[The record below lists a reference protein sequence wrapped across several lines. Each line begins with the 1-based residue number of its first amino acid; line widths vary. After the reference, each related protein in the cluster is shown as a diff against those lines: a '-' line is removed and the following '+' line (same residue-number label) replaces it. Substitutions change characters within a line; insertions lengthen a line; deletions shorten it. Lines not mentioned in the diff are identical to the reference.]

1 MYPVDAFL
9 GQNGMSKEMVMENSE
24 QAYLIKSTKQGRNI
38 FLNFYTRRKLLGVIF
53 ILPTILFLVVFILY
67 PVLSNLFLSLTDAC
81 LTKKNYNFIGF
92 ENYLKLFT
100 NKMFLKYS
108 WNTLVWTF
116 FSVIG
121 QLVLGLGLAMLI
133 NYQTI
138 GGPFLRGFLLI
149 PYVVPAVALA
159 LITKW
164 IFNGDYGIA
173 SKWLQNIG
181 LIDYKQSPL
190 ALPGGAMAVLIFVN
204 IWRSYPFPMLI
215 YWAALKGIDTELY
228 EAAGVD
234 GANRFQSFWFITLP
248 QLKNT
253 TIVLAILRI
262 VWTATYFD
270 LIWMV
275 TGGGPAGS
283 TTHLPIMIYQ
293 SSFGTFRIGYA
304 SAISILLGIVLF
316 VCIIYYVRKS
326 GDFAD

>member
-1 MYPVDAFL
+1 MV
-9 GQNGMSKEMVMENSE
+9 NGAESHLE
-24 QAYLIKSTKQGRNI
+24 STRRNTPFI
-38 FLNFYTRRKLLGVIF
+38 NFHSRRKLLGILF
-53 ILPTILFLVVFILY
+53 ILPTILFLAIFVLY
-67 PVLSNLFLSLTDAC
+67 PVISNIVLSFTDAK
-81 LTKKNYNFIGF
+81 LMKSEFNFVWFDNYV
-92 ENYLKLFT
+92 KLFS

-116 FSVIG
+116 FSVVG
-121 QLVLGLGLAMLI
+121 QLVLGLCFALLI
-133 NYQTI
+133 NREI
-138 GGPFLRGFLLI
+138 RGGSLLRSFLLI
-149 PYVVPAVALA
+149 PYVVPAVAIA

-173 SKWLQNIG
+173 SNWLQNLG

-190 ALPGGAMAVLIFVN
+190 ALYGGAMAVLVIVN

-215 YWAALKGIDTELY
+215 YWAALRGINKELY
-228 EAAGVD
+228 EAANVD
-234 GANRFQSFWFITLP
+234 GANRFQSFRYITLP

-253 TIVLAILRI
+253 TIVLVILRI

-293 SSFGTFRIGYA
+293 ASFGTFRIGYA

-316 VCIIYYVRKS
+316 ICIIFYVRKS

>member
-1 MYPVDAFL
+1 MAT
-9 GQNGMSKEMVMENSE
+9 GEMS
-24 QAYLIKSTKQGRNI
+24 YLIKSSKQKISIRM
-38 FLNFYTRRKLLGVIF
+38 NFYKRRQLLGILF
-53 ILPTILFLVVFILY
+53 ILPTILFLAVFILY
-67 PVLSNLFLSLTDAC
+67 PVLSNLALSFTDAY
-81 LTKKNYNFIGF
+81 LIKKNYNFIGLK
-92 ENYLKLFT
+92 NYISLIT
-100 NKMFLKYS
+100 NPMFLKYS
-108 WNTLVWTF
+108 WNTLLWTF
-116 FSVIG
+116 FSVVG
-121 QLVLGLGLAMLI
+121 QLVLGLGLALLI
-133 NYQTI
+133 NQKLS
-138 GGPFLRGFLLI
+138 GGPFIRGFLLI

-173 SKWLQNIG
+173 SKWLQSLG
-181 LIDYKQSPL
+181 VIDYKQSPL
-190 ALPGGAMAVLIFVN
+190 ALPGGAMAVIVIVN

-215 YWAALKGIDTELY
+215 YWAALKGIDKELY
-228 EAAGVD
+228 EAADVD
-234 GANRFQSFWFITLP
+234 GANRFQSFWYITLP

-275 TGGGPAGS
+275 TGGGPAGT

-304 SAISILLGIVLF
+304 SAISMMLGIVLF